1 MATDARNVFL
11 DQIKSTID
19 YCVRVGSAESIELS
33 KRKNIQDRLKILKN
47 GVRRGG
53 EHLSDNEIV
62 MILAS
67 ITELGETL
75 DQVEANDEDD
85 TLNKGYRPPKQ
96 EPRKGSPAFVITA
109 GQLQFLTKY
118 GISAS
123 KIAETFHVSESTIRR
138 RLRSFNIKLREGK
151 YDSISD
157 EELCEKVKDTIGTNR
172 KIGPNS
178 ILQRLKY
185 NGITVQRRRVRQ
197 ACNSVD
203 PFGCA
208 TRWGIYIHGAIDGFS
223 RVVTFLYASTNN
235 KSATVLSLFKQAVSE
250 YGVPSR
256 IRVDKGVENEDVCKF
271 MEEYRGRDRGS
282 AIKGKSCHN
291 VRIERY
297 WVEVWNNVV
306 SEYYDLFT
314 YLEYRG
320 VLDITDEDDI
330 KILQFVFLPR
340 LNYSLEQNRFQNNNH
355 GLSTENHRSPN
366 ALFVTGILNNMNSD
380 CIALR
385 DLISEPN
392 ASAVNENEPE
402 QIRDETHE

>member
-1 MATDARNVFL
+1 MATDARNGFL

-33 KRKNIQDRLKILKN
+33 TRKNIQDRLKILKN

-85 TLNKGYRPPKQ
+85 TSNKGYRPPKQ
-96 EPRKGSPAFVITA
+96 ESRKGSPAFEITA

-208 TRWGIYIHGAIDGFS
+208 TRSLSRRNIQRRTYRVPSPNSLWHIDGNHKLVRWGIYIHGAIDGFS

-250 YGVPSR
+250 YGVPSPLAFVLT
-256 IRVDKGVENEDVCKF
+256 RVWKTKMYASLWRNTEGVTEAVRSRAKV
-271 MEEYRGRDRGS
+271 
-282 AIKGKSCHN
+282 AIMC
-291 VRIERY
+291 
-297 WVEVWNNVV
+297 
-306 SEYYDLFT
+306 
-314 YLEYRG
+314 
-320 VLDITDEDDI
+320 
-330 KILQFVFLPR
+330 
-340 LNYSLEQNRFQNNNH
+340 
-355 GLSTENHRSPN
+355 
-366 ALFVTGILNNMNSD
+366 
-380 CIALR
+380 ALR
-385 DLISEPN
+385 DIGSKSGIML
-392 ASAVNENEPE
+392 
-402 QIRDETHE
+402 